1 MTFSRSK
8 AVRISFT
15 STGVCLVPEQDA
27 GLGDA
32 VCRRA
37 GFVRYVGELQ
47 GAVAVVVR
55 KAQGRGEIVFRTV
68 RRERFVAG
76 RKQAQVFRAA
86 EGRSQITLAKPSL
99 IVDTVQEVGLIG
111 VDADQGLFGSA
122 DVGCEQCQQEGQ

>member
-15 STGVCLVPEQDA
+15 STGYASSRSRMLV
-27 GLGDA
+27 A

>member
-1 MTFSRSK
+1 M
-8 AVRISFT
+8 
-15 STGVCLVPEQDA
+15 
-27 GLGDA
+27 
-32 VCRRA
+32 
-37 GFVRYVGELQ
+37 RYVGELQ

-99 IVDTVQEVGLIG
+99 IVDTLQEVGLIG
-111 VDADQGLFGSA
+111 VDADQRLFGSA